1 MITSYS
7 LEQSIMKLKFT
18 QLFAG
23 AIAAATIAATPLVAF
38 AQGQS
43 SDSPPRITFNG
54 EQQAKFEQIQKTAFT
69 AIEAVLEPAQKA
81 QFVAERETMGIR
93 ALQNLESLNENQKSK
108 IGEILQRTNLEI
120 GRLLTQEQKDQ
131 IREWQ
136 MRNQP
141 NQPNDSK

>member
-1 MITSYS
+1 
-7 LEQSIMKLKFT
+7 MKLKFT

-43 SDSPPRITFNG
+43 SDSPPRITFNR
-54 EQQAKFEQIQKTAFT
+54 EQQAKYEQIEATAFT

-93 ALQNLESLNENQKSK
+93 ALQNLQSLNENQSRK
-108 IGEILQRTNLEI
+108 IGEILQKTRLEI
-120 GRLLTQEQKDQ
+120 DDLFTPEQKDQ

-141 NQPNDSK
+141 TQQNDSK

>member
-1 MITSYS
+1 
-7 LEQSIMKLKFT
+7 MKLKFT

-43 SDSPPRITFNG
+43 SDSPPRITFNR
-54 EQQAKFEQIQKTAFT
+54 EQQAKYEQIEATAFT

-93 ALQNLESLNENQKSK
+93 ALQNLESLNENQSRK
-108 IGEILQRTNLEI
+108 IWEILQKTQLEI
-120 GRLLTQEQKDQ
+120 DRLFTQEQKDQ

-141 NQPNDSK
+141 TQQNDSK

>member
-1 MITSYS
+1 
-7 LEQSIMKLKFT
+7 MKLKFT

-43 SDSPPRITFNG
+43 SDSPPRITFNR
-54 EQQAKFEQIQKTAFT
+54 EQQAKFQEIQATAFT

-93 ALQNLESLNENQKSK
+93 ALQNLQSLNENQSRK
-108 IGEILQRTNLEI
+108 IGEILQKTRLEI
-120 GRLLTQEQKDQ
+120 DDLFTPEQKDQ

-141 NQPNDSK
+141 TQQNDSK